1 MVFLFLMIAAAS
13 SGCGPTGKGECKKP
27 LNPNG
32 DSELALLMRQMATAT
47 EAWKTEVKSGKLST
61 TLDISTLKTATPTD
75 GTVSGNSF
83 NGFADAYT
91 ASVNNFLKPDSVSVY
106 RFNLMV
112 DQCMNCH
119 SNFCPGPM
127 KRIEKMYVK

>member
-1 MVFLFLMIAAAS
+1 MAVALAS
-13 SGCGPTGKGECKKP
+13 CGPKGNGECKKP

-32 DSELALLMRQMATAT
+32 DSELALLMRQMATVT
-47 EAWKTEVKSGKLST
+47 EAWKTEVQTGKLST
-61 TLDISTLKTATPTD
+61 TLDISTIKTAKPTD

-91 ASVNNFLKPDSVSVY
+91 ASVTNFLKPDSVSVY

-112 DQCMNCH
+112 DQCMSCH
-119 SNFCPGPM
+119 ADFCPGPM
-127 KRIEKMYVK
+127 KRIEKMYLK